1 MLSPGKGGAAPVY
14 GHALGHATY
23 ERHRPEQTLLY
34 QLVEKH
40 YPALVEQLAFQG
52 KSLPT
57 HVHREF
63 EAYLKCGRLE
73 HGFLRVRCD
82 KCHFERLVAFSCKKR
97 GFCPSCGA
105 HRMAETAALLAE
117 EVFPDVPLRQ
127 WVISFPFPLRYLF
140 AAHPQAMG
148 KVLAIIYRTIS
159 THLIHKAGYRLKDGA
174 TGAVTL
180 IQRFGSA
187 LNLNI
192 HFHILFLD
200 GVYVYRDN
208 RPPRFQRVK
217 APNKDELEDL
227 VQLISQRVGR
237 CLERQG
243 LLEQDTESAWL
254 ELEPADDTDAM
265 PHLLGSSV
273 SYRIAVGPQ
282 QGRKAFM
289 IRTIRPLDR
298 PDPGLER
305 VAKAN
310 GFSLHARVNCEGH
323 QKDKRERLCR
333 YIARPAVAVP
343 RLSLSSTGKV
353 LYTLKTPYRDGTT
366 QVAFEPVDF
375 IARLAAL
382 VPKPRVNLTRF
393 HGVLA
398 PNHRWRGLVTPAKR
412 GKGVMR
418 PSDNDVVSP
427 TERHAAMTWA
437 QRLKRV
443 FNIDIEVCSHCGGSV
458 KVIACIEDQD
468 VIDRI
473 LAHLRDK
480 EQGTPTLPHLA
491 PPTRAPPATLSLFA
505 GSGSTTPHQQ
515 GRY

>member
-1 MLSPGKGGAAPVY
+1 M
-14 GHALGHATY
+14 
-23 ERHRPEQTLLY
+23 
-34 QLVEKH
+34 
-40 YPALVEQLAFQG
+40 
-52 KSLPT
+52 
-57 HVHREF
+57 
-63 EAYLKCGRLE
+63 
-73 HGFLRVRCD
+73 
-82 KCHFERLVAFSCKKR
+82 AFSCKKR

-105 HRMAETAALLAE
+105 RRMAETAALLSD

-148 KVLAIIYRTIS
+148 KVLGIICRAIS
-159 THLIHKAGYRLKDGA
+159 THLLHKAGYRLKDGA

-208 RPPRFQRVK
+208 RPPRFKRVK
-217 APNKDELEDL
+217 APAKDELEDL
-227 VQLISQRVGR
+227 VQLISRRVGR

-243 LLEQDTESAWL
+243 LLEQDAESAWL
-254 ELEPADDTDAM
+254 DLDPAEDTDAM
-265 PHLLGSSV
+265 PQILGSSV

-310 GFSLHARVNCEGH
+310 GFSLHAGVSCEGR
-323 QKDKRERLCR
+323 QKNKRERLCR
-333 YIARPAVAVP
+333 YIARPPVAVP

-353 LYTLKTPYRDGTT
+353 VYTLKTPYRESLPHERSECFGHGTT

-382 VPKPRVNLTRF
+382 VPKPRVNLTRY

-412 GKGVMR
+412 GK
-418 PSDNDVVSP
+418 DVKPIADREVRSP
-427 TERHAAMTWA
+427 AERHAAMTWA

-443 FNIDIEVCSHCGGSV
+443 FNIDIGVCGRCGGSV
-458 KVIACIEDQD
+458 RIVACIEDQNI
-468 VIDRI
+468 IDRI
-473 LAHLRDK
+473 LAHLESK
-480 EQGTPTLPHLA
+480 EQNPPALPHLA
-491 PPTRAPPATLSLFA
+491 PPTRAPPETLPLFA
-505 GSGSTTPHQQ
+505 GSESKITILNQQ
-515 GRY
+515 GR